1 MAKLVVITHQ
11 FDVFAYRIGG
21 AQAPVSSPYLLFDVL
36 KHLEALGHSF
46 QVSRGPRPVP
56 GDVAL
61 LHVDSTIVDDQY
73 LALASSY
80 AGTINF
86 GTRDITKRRV
96 SRSLLEKGDA
106 WDGKVIVKGNL
117 NSGGYMEA
125 NHNEIAL
132 KFGFPQPH
140 PGISRSPPYQVHE
153 RLKDVPDRVWS
164 DETLVVEKFIPE
176 PDADGGFALRTWVF
190 MGSSERCTRMV
201 TSSDI
206 SKAGDV
212 LRYAPA
218 EIPQQLRAERERL
231 GFDFGK
237 FDFVMH
243 HGEPV
248 LLDAN
253 RTPGV
258 ATTIRPLI
266 KAGAP
271 KLAEGLSELIQA
283 RLRGTSSAA

>member
-11 FDVFAYRIGG
+11 FDFFAYRIGG
-21 AQAPVSSPYLLFDVL
+21 PPAPVTSPYLLFDVL
-36 KHLEALGHSF
+36 KHLQALGHTF
-46 QVSRGPRPVP
+46 EVTRGPSPRP

-61 LHVDSTIVDDQY
+61 LHVDSTIVDEQY

-86 GTRDITKRRV
+86 GTRDISKRRV
-96 SRSLLEKGDA
+96 SRCLLAQGDA

-117 NSGGYMEA
+117 NAGGYMEA

-140 PGISRSPPYQVHE
+140 PGITKSPPYQVHD
-153 RLKDVPDRVWS
+153 RLEDVPAEVWN
-164 DETLVVEKFIPE
+164 DETRVVEKFIPE
-176 PDADGGFALRTWVF
+176 PDADGGFALHTWVF
-190 MGSSERCTRMV
+190 IGSSERCTRMV
-201 TSSDI
+201 TSSEI

-212 LRYAPA
+212 LRYTSA

-243 HGEPV
+243 DGEPV

-258 ATTIRPLI
+258 AAAIRPLM

-271 KLAEGLSELIQA
+271 NLAEGLDELIRA
-283 RLRGTSSAA
+283 RVRGAGSAA